1 MLVWSSYL
9 GFNINFKLQEY
20 SRLHDT
26 LLFKLYCNLK
36 MVFNS
41 TINKTKFMKFSR
53 INDTHIIDIK
63 R

>member
-36 MVFNS
+36 TVFNS
-41 TINKTKFMKFSR
+41 TINKTKFM
-53 INDTHIIDIK
+53 
-63 R
+63 